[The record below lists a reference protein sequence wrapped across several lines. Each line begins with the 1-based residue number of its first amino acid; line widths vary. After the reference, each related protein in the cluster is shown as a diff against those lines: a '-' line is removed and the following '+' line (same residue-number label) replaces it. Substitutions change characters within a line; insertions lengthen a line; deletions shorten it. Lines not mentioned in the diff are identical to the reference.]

1 MKLNKRIASGIIT
14 FVAAYI
20 FIFSPLEAN
29 ALTKMDV
36 IYLTGQS
43 KVSNNLDS
51 EYLKNKSKIT
61 ILVNGQELYTDTPV
75 FSANERTMLPVRA
88 IAESLGAEVSYE
100 PDGLKEIIL
109 IKKGQDAV
117 ILQMNKNKSIVNGTE
132 KQIDSSPKVSASTFR
147 GRTYLPIRFVAE
159 NLGIKIDWRSSD
171 KTVVISSDSTV
182 PLTTNSTSTFNGY
195 KQIEVDGG
203 DLSGHREAKVVVDIG
218 FGDRKYYAFTNEY
231 GQLVKVVADR
241 IILQDS
247 STEPVNSSGRYYPDE
262 AKVPGVESPNLDE
275 GHIIADSLGGVANAY
290 NITPQ
295 NSTLNRHGD
304 QAYMEKVI
312 RDAGGCTDFVA
323 IITYPNTKT
332 QIPSHYSYTYTIKG
346 NVINDE
352 FDNVNPDEVNAAINN
367 VSTAGTV
374 STVKP
379 QASTSTAVKIST
391 LDKKAEYI
399 VLKNT
404 GSTKVNL
411 SGWKVLS
418 VKGSQTFTFP
428 DYILSPNTTV
438 KVGDSSKNTV
448 DLHWMEGKGV
458 WNNSESDPAEIY
470 DNAGK
475 LVDRL
480 EN

>member
-159 NLGIKIDWRSSD
+159 NFGG
-171 KTVVISSDSTV
+171 
-182 PLTTNSTSTFNGY
+182 TTN
-195 KQIEVDGG
+195 
-203 DLSGHREAKVVVDIG
+203 
-218 FGDRKYYAFTNEY
+218 
-231 GQLVKVVADR
+231 
-241 IILQDS
+241 
-247 STEPVNSSGRYYPDE
+247 
-262 AKVPGVESPNLDE
+262 
-275 GHIIADSLGGVANAY
+275 
-290 NITPQ
+290 
-295 NSTLNRHGD
+295 NR
-304 QAYMEKVI
+304 
-312 RDAGGCTDFVA
+312 
-323 IITYPNTKT
+323 
-332 QIPSHYSYTYTIKG
+332 
-346 NVINDE
+346 
-352 FDNVNPDEVNAAINN
+352 
-367 VSTAGTV
+367 
-374 STVKP
+374 
-379 QASTSTAVKIST
+379 
-391 LDKKAEYI
+391 
-399 VLKNT
+399 
-404 GSTKVNL
+404 
-411 SGWKVLS
+411 
-418 VKGSQTFTFP
+418 
-428 DYILSPNTTV
+428 
-438 KVGDSSKNTV
+438 
-448 DLHWMEGKGV
+448 
-458 WNNSESDPAEIY
+458 
-470 DNAGK
+470 
-475 LVDRL
+475 
-480 EN
+480 

>member
-1 MKLNKRIASGIIT
+1 MRLNKKISSGIIT
-14 FVAAYI
+14 GVVALAFLCVPI
-20 FIFSPLEAN
+20 EVES
-29 ALTKMDV
+29 LTKMDV
-36 IYLTGQS
+36 NYLIGQS
-43 KVSNNLDS
+43 KVTNNLDS
-51 EYLKNKSKIT
+51 EYLKNTSKIT
-61 ILVNGQELYTDTPV
+61 ILVDGKELNTDTPV

-109 IKKGQDAV
+109 IKKGQDEV
-117 ILQMNKNKSIVNGTE
+117 ILQMNKNKAIVNGIE
-132 KQIDSSPKVSASTFR
+132 KQIDSSPRVSASTFR
-147 GRTYLPIRFVAE
+147 VRTYLPIRFIAE
-159 NLGIKIDWRSSD
+159 SLGIKIDWRSAD
-171 KTVVISSDSTV
+171 KTVVISSDSTI
-182 PLTTNSTSTFNGY
+182 PLPTNSSSTFTGY

-203 DLSGHREAKVVVDIG
+203 NISGHREAKVVVDIG

-231 GQLVKVVADR
+231 GQLIKVVADR
-241 IILQDS
+241 IILQDAT
-247 STEPVNSSGRYYPDE
+247 TELVNSNGRYYHDE

-275 GHIIADSLGGVANAY
+275 GHVIADSLGGVSNAY

-332 QIPSHYSYTYTIKG
+332 QIPSHYRYTYTIKG

-367 VSTAGTV
+367 ISAVNNQV
-374 STVKP
+374 
-379 QASTSTAVKIST
+379 STSTTVKINT
-391 LDKKAEYI
+391 LDKKSEYI
-399 VLKNT
+399 VLKNIGT
-404 GSTKVNL
+404 TEVNL
-411 SGWKVLS
+411 GGWKVLS
-418 VKGSQTFTFP
+418 VKGEQTFTFP

-438 KVGDSSKNTV
+438 KVGDSSKNAV

-470 DNAGK
+470 DSTGK

-480 EN
+480 AN